1 MSFRLDF
8 VLLAKPHQSRAGS
21 ASASA
26 SASLLATWTT
36 PAELATYLPAPA
48 YPPATAGMEASARPT
63 VVREADGET
72 WAYPV
77 ATGAATTGA
86 AWTAATAG
94 AAATVVVTAGAAT

>member
-63 VVREADGET
+63 VVREAEGLT

-86 AWTAATAG
+86 ATAGVATGATAAAATAG
-94 AAATVVVTAGAAT
+94 AA

>member
-1 MSFRLDF
+1 
-8 VLLAKPHQSRAGS
+8 
-21 ASASA
+21 
-26 SASLLATWTT
+26 
-36 PAELATYLPAPA
+36 
-48 YPPATAGMEASARPT
+48 MEASARPT

-94 AAATVVVTAGAAT
+94 AAATVATAGAASTVVVTAGAAT